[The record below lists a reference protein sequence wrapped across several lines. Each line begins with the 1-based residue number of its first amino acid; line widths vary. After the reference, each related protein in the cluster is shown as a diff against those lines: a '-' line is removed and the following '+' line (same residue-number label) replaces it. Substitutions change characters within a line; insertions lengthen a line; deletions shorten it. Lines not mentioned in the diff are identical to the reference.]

1 MKRNKRKGQPTN
13 GVTTLSIKPPAMRPS
28 VVESEVVVPLA
39 WSLLLATSLGLAAT
53 LGAVASREVLEGR
66 WEWWVALA
74 VGGCV
79 WVVVFTWRVL
89 VCEAD
94 RRSLLLY
101 PMEVGLGRDLDGDGY
116 VGEPGTQVEVGVEEG
131 QDPRLIYVHNA
142 YRQQHERDAGD
153 FRYFLRGA
161 YDGDGTTWRVW
172 DNKRLPSGRQV
183 TRPLWE
189 MWTGRLV
196 KAGLARREY
205 PTAPL
210 KLQGEYREALGSLR
224 EVL

>member
-1 MKRNKRKGQPTN
+1 MKRGKKGKGQQGN

-39 WSLLLATSLGLAAT
+39 WSLLLATSLGLAAM
-53 LGAVASREVLEGR
+53 LAAVALREALDGR
-66 WEWWVALA
+66 WEWWVAVA
-74 VGGCV
+74 AGGCV
-79 WVVVFTWRVL
+79 WVLVFAWRVV

-101 PMEVGLGRDLDGDGY
+101 PLEVALGQDLNQDGH
-116 VGEPGTQVEVGVEEG
+116 VGEPQVEVVEEG

-153 FRYFLRGA
+153 FRHFLRLA
-161 YDGDGTTWRVW
+161 YDGRGTTWRVW
-172 DNKRLPSGRQV
+172 DNERLPSGRQV
-183 TRPLWE
+183 SRPLWE

-196 KAGLARREY
+196 QAGLARREY

-210 KLQGEYREALGSLR
+210 ELMGAYREALGSLR